1 MRVLFICTGN
11 VCRSPLA
18 EGYLKYLV
26 AQGALQEVEVD
37 SAGVAALTGAPPFEC
52 AISVAQEFQF
62 DISSK
67 IARQLT
73 PELIR
78 SSDRIFCMETWQAQ
92 AVMQMDPQSIK
103 KVALLGSFHPEGRPL
118 HQIPD
123 PAEFDFPET
132 LRTFRAIKAAVD
144 GFYRAL
150 TSQVPAD

>member
-18 EGYLKYLV
+18 EGYLKFLV
-26 AQGALQEVEVD
+26 SRGGLPDVEVQ

-52 AISVAQEFQF
+52 AISVAQEFKF

-67 IARQLT
+67 IACQLT
-73 PELIR
+73 PDLIR

-92 AVMQMDPQSIK
+92 AVMQMDPHSVK

-123 PAEFDFPET
+123 PAEFDFDET
-132 LRTFRAIKAAVD
+132 LRTFQAIKAAVE
-144 GFYRAL
+144 GFYRTIA
-150 TSQVPAD
+150 SQVPAD